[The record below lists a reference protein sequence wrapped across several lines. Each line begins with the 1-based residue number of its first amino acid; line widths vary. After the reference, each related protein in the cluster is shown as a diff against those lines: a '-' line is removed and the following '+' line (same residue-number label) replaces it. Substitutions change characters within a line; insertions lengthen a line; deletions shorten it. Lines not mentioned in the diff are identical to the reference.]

1 MYVLSNYPCGHWEDR
16 EESEA
21 IIMKKK
27 AIMSIS
33 FGTKLHDVSERN
45 LHVLEADYRADHP
58 DCDLYRVITNES
70 LIKIIQAEGDPVYA
84 VRECMARMVLDG
96 VTHLYVQPA
105 YILNG
110 SEYDELLD
118 MVYGHKADFI
128 TVKCGTPLLT
138 NHEDYV
144 RVCKSIM
151 EEDYKNL
158 PANEAVVLVGHGSD
172 HASNSV
178 YCTLDYIF
186 KDLGYEH
193 TNVCTFN
200 AFPQIDTVIRHLQRK
215 PDIDTIH
222 ISPFMFVAGEMAME
236 GVCGDASNSMKSRL
250 EQAGYKVIA
259 HRKCLGEYEGI
270 RKVYRDHLNSC
281 FE

>member
-1 MYVLSNYPCGHWEDR
+1 
-16 EESEA
+16 
-21 IIMKKK
+21 MKKK

-45 LHVLEADYRADHP
+45 L
-58 DCDLYRVITNES
+58 
-70 LIKIIQAEGDPVYA
+70 QAEGDPVYA

-158 PANEAVVLVGHGSD
+158 ELTPKEKSINE
-172 HASNSV
+172 
-178 YCTLDYIF
+178 
-186 KDLGYEH
+186 
-193 TNVCTFN
+193 
-200 AFPQIDTVIRHLQRK
+200 
-215 PDIDTIH
+215 
-222 ISPFMFVAGEMAME
+222 
-236 GVCGDASNSMKSRL
+236 
-250 EQAGYKVIA
+250 
-259 HRKCLGEYEGI
+259 
-270 RKVYRDHLNSC
+270 
-281 FE
+281 